1 MLPHCSRILQSVR
14 LRSVMV
20 GLVATV
26 LCASCTQ
33 PEPLPLPPSEVLQR
47 SAVASNTLDSFGF
60 TFDVDLTLF
69 RKQIPTMTGSIR
81 GSGVVRKERSVA
93 TGELSVLLSTNAS
106 GSLAVSSRIDGAF
119 AIVPQQRPMVRI
131 DGVSTESGGVLL
143 MRDVGKRWISLPLD
157 DDPAP
162 QPSLSAQ
169 RVDQQWIGL
178 QASALEVRQDFGI
191 ENVGGIRM
199 YHYSV
204 ALKQEVIDSLVDSKE
219 NGLKSLLR
227 NKLTGDIWIDANSF
241 VLRRASWKL
250 HDLSVDRGA
259 LSVHADIS
267 VFDHNYAQA
276 TVATPLPNAI
286 EYPDDGV
293 FATIF
298 SGALLPFLSW

>member
-1 MLPHCSRILQSVR
+1 LPS
-14 LRSVMV
+14 
-20 GLVATV
+20 A
-26 LCASCTQ
+26 
-33 PEPLPLPPSEVLQR
+33 EVLHR
-47 SAVASNTLDSFGF
+47 SALASNTLDSFGF
-60 TFDVDLTLF
+60 TFDVDLELF
-69 RKQIPTMTGSIR
+69 RKQIATMTGAIH
-81 GSGVVRKERSVA
+81 GTGVVRKERSVA
-93 TGELSVLLSTNAS
+93 TGELSVLLSTNSS
-106 GSLAVSSRIDGAF
+106 GSLAVASRIDGAF

-131 DGVSTESGGVLL
+131 DGVSTESGGILL

-204 ALKQEVIDSLVDSKE
+204 ALKQEVIDALIDSKDL
-219 NGLKSLLR
+219 GLKLLLR
-227 NKLTGDIWIDANSF
+227 NQLAGEIWIDANSF

-250 HDLSVDRGA
+250 HDLSLDRGM
-259 LSVHADIS
+259 LSLRADVS

-276 TVATPLPNAI
+276 AVSPPLPNDI